1 MSFLKKTS
9 GILGMNAR
17 NLSYIY
23 KYNSQAHKRFA
34 DDKIFTKQFLESRG
48 IGVAKMFHVISDYKQ
63 LTSSFFE
70 TLPLSFVLKPNKGFA
85 GGGILVIVDKK
96 GDSWITA
103 SGKKIDEESLY
114 RHCISI
120 LDGKY
125 SISGTTDKV
134 IFEDRLDPHSSFRML
149 TNSGLPDVR
158 VIVFKKV
165 PVMAML
171 RVPTPESD
179 GKANM
184 ELGAIAMG
192 IDLGSGKTTGAALR
206 STYIK
211 RLPNGEKATGFQ
223 IPFWDEILLSV
234 AKIQQFT
241 NIGFL
246 GVDLVITKSGVK
258 VLELNA
264 RPGLKIQVANKSPL
278 KARLEKISDLKVLTA
293 EDGVEIAKTLF
304 AEKQILEDDFEEK
317 PVLGVFENIILNAE
331 EPKNILAKIDL
342 LGENNIISDEY
353 FNEKERILDI
363 TLEKKRLKLPVKK
376 GKIEGADL
384 ILAGK
389 YLTDFYIDPNKK
401 LESKTISN
409 ISTISVDR
417 RMLKNLDKKICELD
431 SQIKLLSYI
440 NPRNLAEQKA
450 VFLGNPDFSPRFFYK
465 ECDLNFASF
474 RNELKK
480 LPEVNHELF
489 PLYQKKMMEID
500 WKLSLFEM
508 RDSLEFGMASKEI
521 FGSVSKSLYQE
532 ALRFVRDNSVEKD
545 PSKEFDTKKSIEI
558 LKDFLKKYQLSH
570 WKIKIL
576 EDSVADIQVTKK
588 ESILLKKG
596 AKFQENRLQALLVH
610 EIGTHVFR
618 FENGKRQSLRILER
632 GTAGYLKT
640 EEGLAIWNQN
650 NLGLELGEKLLIPS
664 YLVIAIYMAG
674 KMNFVDLFH
683 YFKSTFDLSDD
694 LAWKLCVKSKRGLK
708 NTDLKTAFT
717 KDSIYFSGLREI
729 EKFVK
734 KGGVVKDLYVGKISV
749 SDLPLIQ
756 KIEDLVPAKFL
767 L

>member
-1 MSFLKKTS
+1 MGFFKKTS

-63 LTSSFFE
+63 LTSGFFE
-70 TLPLSFVLKPNKGFA
+70 SLPNDFVLKPNKGFA
-85 GGGILVIVDKK
+85 GGGILVITNKK
-96 GDSWITA
+96 GNFWITA
-103 SGKKIDEESLY
+103 SGKKISEEFLY

-125 SISGTTDKV
+125 SISGTTDKI
-134 IFEDRLDPHSSFRML
+134 IFEERLNPHSSFRML

-192 IDLGSGKTTGAALR
+192 IDLGSGKTNGAALR
-206 STYIK
+206 SDYIK

-264 RPGLKIQVANKSPL
+264 RPGLKIQVANKRPL
-278 KARLEKISDLKVLTA
+278 KARLEKISDLKILTA

-304 AEKQILEDDFEEK
+304 SERQIIENEFEEK

-331 EPKNILAKIDL
+331 EPRSILAKIDL
-342 LGENNIISDEY
+342 LAESNEISAEY
-353 FNEKERILDI
+353 YNEKEKILDI
-363 TLEKKRLKLPVKK
+363 TIEKKRLKLPVKK
-376 GKIEGADL
+376 GKIKGADL

-389 YLTDFYIDPNKK
+389 YLSDFYIDPNKK
-401 LESKTISN
+401 LESKTISH

-417 RMLKNLDKKICELD
+417 RMLKNIDKKICELD

-465 ECDLNFASF
+465 DCNLNFSFF

-480 LPEVNHELF
+480 IPEVNHKLF
-489 PLYQKKMMEID
+489 PLYEKKIKEIE
-500 WKLSLFEM
+500 WKLSLFET
-508 RDSLEFGMASKEI
+508 RDSIEFGVASKEI
-521 FGSVSKSLYQE
+521 FGSVSKSLYQA
-532 ALRFVRDNSVEKD
+532 ALRFVRNAPFKTD

-576 EDSVADIQVTKK
+576 DDSVADIQVTKK
-588 ESILLKKG
+588 DSILLKKG
-596 AKFQENRLQALLVH
+596 TKFQENRLRALLVH

-650 NLGLELGEKLLIPS
+650 NLNLELGEKLLTPS

-683 YFKSTFDLSDD
+683 YLKSTFELSNDLT
-694 LAWKLCVKSKRGLK
+694 WKLCVKSKRGLK
-708 NTDLKTAFT
+708 NTNLKTAFT
-717 KDSIYFSGLREI
+717 KDSIYFSGLREV

-734 KGGVVKDLYVGKISV
+734 KGGLVEDLYVGKIGI